1 MKILF
6 LLFFLLSFLHAQML
20 VVTKSD
26 SKITKLPK
34 EILQYLFLG
43 KLDTIDGVRVRVL
56 LSKDRTLHSEFCDVI
71 LEKSESQYN
80 SYWARLVF
88 TGKKPMAKRLSAQDI
103 QEQMQKRNTITYI
116 RRSELQKGWR
126 IVYEE

>member
-6 LLFFLLSFLHAQML
+6 LLFFLLSFLPAQMV

-26 SKITKLPK
+26 SQIGTLAK
-34 EILQYLFLG
+34 EIVQYLYLG

-56 LSKDRTLHSEFCDVI
+56 ISKDRALHSEFCDAI

-88 TGKKPMAKRLSAQDI
+88 TGKKPMAKRLSTQEI
-103 QEQMQKRNTITYI
+103 QEQMQEKNTITYI
-116 RRSELQKGWR
+116 KKSELKKGWR